1 MNDEDIRKIID
12 DTDVYD
18 EAREEPLLEMA
29 RDFYGVRMRWAVLR
43 GFRGVVWVNGLL
55 AIALMIVAALRF
67 FRADQVKDEVM
78 YAALFLVGWIWLVGA
93 KGIGILALYRNSIAR
108 EIKRLEIRLL
118 AAGDAGRPHGNQ

>member
-1 MNDEDIRKIID
+1 MNDEDIKKIID

-29 RDFYGVRMRWAVLR
+29 RDFYGVRMHWAVLR

-55 AIALMIVAALRF
+55 AVALMVVAALRF
-67 FRADQVKDEVM
+67 FRADEVKDEIMWAV
-78 YAALFLVGWIWLVGA
+78 LFLLGWSWMSSA
-93 KGIGILALYRNSIAR
+93 KVLAWFALYRNAITR

-118 AAGDAGRPHGNQ
+118 DARDGAKQHAKP